1 MERSKKVVWAGRVV
15 SGLASLVFAMSAMMK
30 LKGGEGAAQMF
41 AHLGLSGSLILPIAI
56 LELASLVIY
65 LVPRT
70 SALGAILLTGYM
82 GGAILAHLRVGE
94 PPVIPAV
101 LGILVWLGLYLRDAR
116 LRALLPL
123 RSLAPVEASAKED
136 VAGSLSPALGRG
148 NN

>member
-15 SGLASLVFAMSAMMK
+15 SGLASLVFVMSAMMK

-56 LELASLVIY
+56 LELASVAIY

-70 SALGAILLTGYM
+70 SVLGAVLLTGFM
-82 GGAILAHLRVGE
+82 GGAILAHLRIGE
-94 PPVIPAV
+94 PPVIQSI
-101 LGILVWLGLYLRDAR
+101 LGILVWLGLYLRESR
-116 LRALLPL
+116 LRSLLPL
-123 RSLAPVEASAKED
+123 RSLSAGEASAKAD

>member
-41 AHLGLSGSLILPIAI
+41 AHLGLSGSLVLPIAI
-56 LELASLVIY
+56 LELVSLVIY

-70 SALGAILLTGYM
+70 AALGAILLTGYM
-82 GGAILAHLRVGE
+82 GGAILAHLRIGE
-94 PPVIPAV
+94 PPVIQAV
-101 LGILVWLGLYLRDAR
+101 LGILVWLGLYLREAR

-123 RSLAPVEASAKED
+123 RSLDSADAPAKSP
-136 VAGSLSPALGRG
+136 VAGSLSPALSRG

>member
-1 MERSKKVVWAGRVV
+1 MERSKKVAWAGRIV
-15 SGLASLVFAMSAMMK
+15 SGLASLVFAISAMMK
-30 LKGGEGAAQMF
+30 LKGGEGAEQMF
-41 AHLGLSGSLILPIAI
+41 AHLGLSGSLILPIAL

-82 GGAILAHLRVGE
+82 GGAILAHLRIGE
-94 PPVIPAV
+94 PPVIPSV
-101 LGILVWLGLYLRDAR
+101 LGVLVWLGLYLRDAR

-123 RSLAPVEASAKED
+123 RSLSAAEASAQAD